1 MDPALFQRTAIA
13 DMPEEPLR
21 ESPSFWRDTW
31 RRFQHNRLAVFCLY
45 LLIFIIIMAIIGP
58 MLRPFSYNEQNMLGL
73 NQAPNSVHWFG
84 TDELGRDLFV
94 RVWYGARVSL
104 SIAIVAVFINLIIGT
119 IYGGISGLIGGTVDN
134 VMMRIID
141 IIYSIPA
148 MIWIILL
155 MVAIG
160 PGVKTM
166 IIVFAIVGWGGMAR
180 LVRGQ
185 VLQIREMEYIQA
197 AQVFGAKK
205 LWLIVKHLLPNSIG
219 PIMVSLTF
227 AIPGVIYT
235 EAFLS
240 YIGLGVPIPL
250 ASWGSLS
257 NDGAKLLLIYPY
269 QLLFPS
275 MMIVLTIFALNILG
289 DGLKEALDPRLKD

>member
-1 MDPALFQRTAIA
+1 MDRSLFVHDDKRTL
-13 DMPEEPLR
+13 EREPMR
-21 ESPSFWRDTW
+21 TSPSFWQDTW
-31 RRFQHNRLAVFCLY
+31 RRFKNNRLAVFCLF
-45 LLIFIIIMAIIGP
+45 LLGIIVFMAIVGP
-58 MLRPFSYNEQNMLGL
+58 YMRPFSYNEQSMLEI
-73 NQAPNSVHWFG
+73 NEPPNAVHWFG

-104 SIAIVAVFINLIIGT
+104 LIAITATIINLVIGT
-119 IYGGISGLIGGTVDN
+119 LYGGISGLKGGTVDN
-134 VMMRIID
+134 LMMRFID
-141 IIYSIPA
+141 IIYSVPA

-197 AQVFGAKK
+197 ANVFGAKQFR
-205 LWLIVKHLLPNSIG
+205 LIMKHLLPNSIG

-257 NDGAKLLLIYPY
+257 NDGAKLLMIHPY
-269 QLLFPS
+269 QLFFPS
-275 MMIVLTIFALNILG
+275 LMIVLTIFALNILG
-289 DGLKEALDPRLKD
+289 DGLKEALDPKLKD

>member
-1 MDPALFQRTAIA
+1 MDPALFNRTAIA
-13 DMPEEPLR
+13 DMPEEPMR
-21 ESPSFWRDTW
+21 QSPSFWRDTW

-45 LLIFIIIMAIIGP
+45 LLIFIIVMAIIGP

-73 NQAPNSVHWFG
+73 NQLPNSVHWFG

-119 IYGGISGLIGGTVDN
+119 IYGGISGLLGGTVDN
-134 VMMRIID
+134 VMMRVID

-205 LWLIVKHLLPNSIG
+205 LWLIIKHLLPNSIG